1 MPHYTILP
9 AFLSTDAARSAAF
22 FLLSLFLFF
31 HFTAAIAPLPV
42 LFSFIASFFRYF
54 LLFSHYFP
62 LSFPVLRPFPAVTT
76 LPRPVL
82 FALPPAFF
90 RFPPFRSINLP
101 VFFLLFPPP
110 APTVFPPFVFSIFYI
125 FLFSSSLSSP
135 TPLLFPSRLSTRI
148 FSARSPPFP

>member
-31 HFTAAIAPLPV
+31 RFAAAIASLPV
-42 LFSFIASFFRYF
+42 SFAFIDPFYPLLFRFCSVVLSVFLSRPLRPLSGSPLDFRVRLSSLRPCLFPVPAFSPDAPLFSSF
-54 LLFSHYFP
+54 
-62 LSFPVLRPFPAVTT
+62 
-76 LPRPVL
+76 
-82 FALPPAFF
+82 
-90 RFPPFRSINLP
+90 
-101 VFFLLFPPP
+101 FFLLP
-110 APTVFPPFVFSIFYI
+110 APTVFPY
-125 FLFSSSLSSP
+125 LFPLSSSSLSSP